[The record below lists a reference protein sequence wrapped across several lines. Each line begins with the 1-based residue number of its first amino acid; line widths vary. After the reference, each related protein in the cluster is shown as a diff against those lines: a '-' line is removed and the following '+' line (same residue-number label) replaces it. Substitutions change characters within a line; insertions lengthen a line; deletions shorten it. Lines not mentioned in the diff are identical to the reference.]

1 MGFGVS
7 HGAITVINAIPC
19 GTGSTIGIALRTT
32 ATFTPGGPVKNIK
45 ILNDPAEDTGMAR
58 ICVDTALRHIGKD
71 LSGWTLEVDSEIPVS
86 RGLKSSSSACNAI
99 ISAVLEEYNFKM
111 DQIEMIRMGVNCAR
125 SAGVT
130 VTGAFDDACGCHL
143 GGLIITDNEKD
154 EIIESR
160 DIGEYDVI
168 IHVPDHKTRKQSIS
182 KEMFAPIRDKMKE
195 VIAMASSDIFGAMNL
210 NGSLISSILSD
221 DDSEVDS
228 IVKFAL
234 SHGALAA
241 GLSGTG
247 PGIAIITEKG
257 YGEILAES
265 LGGSIITKTRGLS
278 IEL

>member
-19 GTGSTIGIALRTT
+19 GTGSTIGIGLRTT

-45 ILNDPAEDTGMAR
+45 ILNDPVENTEMAR
-58 ICVDTALRHIGKD
+58 ICVETALHHIGQE

-99 ISAVLEEYNFKM
+99 ISAVLEEFNFKM
-111 DQIEMIRMGVNCAR
+111 DTVEMIRMGVNCAR

-143 GGLIITDNEKD
+143 GGLIVTDNEKD

-160 DIGEYDVI
+160 DFDEYDVVI
-168 IHVPDHKTRKQSIS
+168 CVPDRKIRKQSIT
-182 KEMFAPIRDKMKE
+182 KEMFIPIKDEMNEVVKMVSE
-195 VIAMASSDIFGAMNL
+195 DPFGAMNL
-210 NGSLISSILSD
+210 NGKLISSILEE
-221 DDSEVDS
+221 DDSVVD
-228 IVKFAL
+228 FAMKN
-234 SHGALAA
+234 GALAA
-241 GLSGTG
+241 GISGTG

-257 YGEILAES
+257 YGETLAEL

-278 IEL
+278 YEL

>member
-32 ATFTPGGPVKNIK
+32 ATFTQGGSVKNIK
-45 ILNDPAEDTGMAR
+45 ILNDPTENVEMAR
-58 ICVDTALRHIGKD
+58 ICVDTTLRHIGKE
-71 LSGWTLEVDSEIPVS
+71 LQGWTLEVDSEIPVS

-99 ISAVLEEYNFKM
+99 ISAVLEEFNFKM
-111 DQIEMIRMGVNCAR
+111 DIVEMIRMGVDCAR

-143 GGLIITDNEKD
+143 GGLVITNNEND
-154 EIIESR
+154 TIVESR
-160 DIGEYDVI
+160 DFEEYDVVI
-168 IHVPDHKTRKQSIS
+168 CVPEHKTRKQSIS
-182 KEMFAPIRDKMKE
+182 KEMFTSVREEMKKAISMVSE
-195 VIAMASSDIFGAMNL
+195 DPFNAMTL
-210 NGSLISSILSD
+210 NGKLISSVLGGD
-221 DDSEVDS
+221 DS
-228 IVKFAL
+228 IVEFAL
-234 SHGALAA
+234 KNGAIAA

-257 YGEILAES
+257 YGENLAEL

-278 IEL
+278 FEL

>member
-7 HGAITVINAIPC
+7 HGAITIINAIPC
-19 GTGSTIGIALRTT
+19 GTGATIGIGLRTT

-45 ILNDPAEDTGMAR
+45 IMNDPVENTEMAR
-58 ICVDTALRHIGKD
+58 ICVETALHHIGQE

-99 ISAVLEEYNFKM
+99 ISSVLEEFNFKM
-111 DQIEMIRMGVNCAR
+111 DTVEMIRMGVNCAR

-143 GGLIITDNEKD
+143 GGLIVTDNEKD

-160 DIGEYDVI
+160 DFDEYDVVI
-168 IHVPDHKTRKQSIS
+168 CVPDRKIRKQSIT
-182 KEMFAPIRDKMKE
+182 KEMFIPIKDEMSKVVKMVSE
-195 VIAMASSDIFGAMNL
+195 DPFGAMNL
-210 NGSLISSILSD
+210 NGKLISSILEE
-221 DDSEVDS
+221 DDSVVD
-228 IVKFAL
+228 FAMKN
-234 SHGALAA
+234 GALAA
-241 GLSGTG
+241 GISGTG

-257 YGEILAES
+257 YGETLAEL

-278 IEL
+278 YEL